1 MSDDQHSIAAVP
13 DAPAAPAAPAEAGPA
28 DALLLRQ
35 RAELEAAGGIVR
47 SAMESGDGEQ
57 ARVAK
62 LIVDTLRAKHEAERR
77 AHGMDDDAPSGPQVV
92 NIVWKA

>member
-1 MSDDQHSIAAVP
+1 MSDDLPSLNAAP
-13 DAPAAPAAPAEAGPA
+13 ARAPAAPAQAEAL

-35 RAELEAAGGIVR
+35 RAELEAAGGIV
-47 SAMESGDGEQ
+47 SNAMESADPEK

-62 LIVDTLRAKHEAERR
+62 LIIDTLKAKHEAERR
-77 AHGMDDDAPSGPQVV
+77 AHGMDDDAPAGPQVV